1 MKWLTEDAIIN
12 CKHEQG
18 LVRLLLPL
26 QDLVTIEGR
35 KVLVQNDPENKS
47 IVGCPN
53 IGATIKPCTKTL
65 RVEEGYSDFLRV
77 HGRRVCL
84 DTVTGLTD
92 GTPPGIVKY
101 VVRQPGQSLVA
112 EVGL

>member
-12 CKHEQG
+12 CKHESG
-18 LVRLLLPL
+18 LVHLLLPI
-26 QDLVTIEGR
+26 QDLVTVEAR
-35 KVLVQNDPENKS
+35 KVLVQHDPENKP
-47 IVGCPN
+47 IIGCPN

-65 RVEEGYSDFLRV
+65 RVEDGYSAFLFI
-77 HGRRVCL
+77 HGRPICL

-101 VVRQPGQSLVA
+101 AVRQPGQDLVE
-112 EVGL
+112 EVL

>member
-1 MKWLTEDAIIN
+1 MKWLTEDAVIN
-12 CKHEQG
+12 CRHELG
-18 LVRLLLPL
+18 IVHLLLPL

-35 KVLVQNDPENKS
+35 KVLVQNDPEGKP
-47 IVGCPN
+47 ITGCPN

-65 RVEEGYSDFLRV
+65 GVETGYSQFLRIN
-77 HGRRVCL
+77 GRRICL

-101 VVRQPGQSLVA
+101 AVRKAGQGLVV
-112 EVGL
+112 EVLL